1 MILKNCIFYLSDLAD
16 LPIVKTP
23 NDLHSSVLLETDKH
37 GDILMRIPATSE
49 IDNFLLFSR
58 NSSPSFVNFPC
69 ASGLQTKHKK
79 CLIFTEN
86 ITSIETGKTRPFPGK
101 FSEKTFVSGVLF

>member
-37 GDILMRIPATSE
+37 GDILMQIPATSE
-49 IDNFLLFSR
+49 IDNFPF
-58 NSSPSFVNFPC
+58 FPLERFIILC
-69 ASGLQTKHKK
+69 EYSVCFWSAD
-79 CLIFTEN
+79 
-86 ITSIETGKTRPFPGK
+86 
-101 FSEKTFVSGVLF
+101 